1 MGALRKLSP
10 SIISSVVL
18 HAALLTLWAIS
29 ATQSMLTSVPRESKY
44 IMVEVDPIP
53 KTRTNADSTKNQVV
67 QTEKAAKTAEA
78 APDSYLG
85 EQTQRVDKQVVSMPK
100 TGTAPAASRA
110 TQPREK
116 LADSEPET
124 KKEAA
129 PKAPVITATGAL
141 SKFGIAIS
149 ATKEDSPKPK
159 AKANPMEE
167 GSLTAQA
174 RGEYVKGFK
183 EGEQTML
190 NTREFVFYGYFQ
202 RIRERLDRAWE
213 KSLRERLA
221 KYFYR
226 GRQLASETDYMTQL
240 LVSLDAKGQIIK
252 VQVVGASG
260 TTDLDEAATKAF
272 NDAGPFPNPPT
283 GLVDNGGQVLVRWD
297 FVLKT

>member
-10 SIISSVVL
+10 SVISSVAL
-18 HAALLTLWAIS
+18 HALLLLFWAIT
-29 ATQSMLTSVPRESKY
+29 ATQSHLSSAPKTSKY
-44 IMVEVDPIP
+44 IMVEVDPLP
-53 KTRTNADSTKNQVV
+53 KKQVV
-67 QTEKAAKTAEA
+67 QTEKGTKTKVA

-85 EQTQRVDKQVVSMPK
+85 EQTQIVEKQTVSMPK
-100 TGTAPAASRA
+100 TGTTAHVSQAEKSVEKK
-110 TQPREK
+110 QP
-116 LADSEPET
+116 L
-124 KKEAA
+124 
-129 PKAPVITATGAL
+129 ITATGLL
-141 SKFGIAIS
+141 SKFGIAIG
-149 ATKEDSPKPK
+149 AGKEDSPKPK
-159 AKANPMEE
+159 ISNPMEE

-174 RGEYVKGFK
+174 RGEYVKGFR

-240 LVSLDAKGQIIK
+240 LVSLDGQGRIIK
-252 VQVVGASG
+252 VQIVGASG

-272 NDAGPFPNPPT
+272 NDAGPFPNPPK
-283 GLVDNGGQVLVRWD
+283 GLVDNDGQVFVRWD